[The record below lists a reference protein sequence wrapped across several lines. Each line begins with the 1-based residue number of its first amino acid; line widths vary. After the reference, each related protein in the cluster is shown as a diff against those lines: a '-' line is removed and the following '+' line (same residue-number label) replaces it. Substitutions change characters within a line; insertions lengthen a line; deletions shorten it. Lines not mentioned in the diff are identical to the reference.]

1 METLIMLKQRFVS
14 ILLFCFASMAV
25 QAADYPVKQIRLVV
39 PFAAGGN
46 TDIAARLLAQGLST
60 DLKQPVYVENKAG
73 AGTAVGTEE
82 VARSQADGYT
92 LLFTTVGLA
101 VNPSLYKNL
110 RYDAKRDFSPVA
122 HVVTSSPVILM
133 HPSIPAA
140 NLAEFMSYAKAKG
153 PLSYGS
159 AGVGSAMHLHA
170 EQFRIETGLTVT
182 HVPYRGEGPALV
194 DLLAGRTQF
203 HFGSISS
210 ASQYIDSGALKA
222 LAVVSAK
229 RSPLLPKVPTA
240 IEAGVPGFVTT
251 TWGVILVPMGTPS
264 DVIKILNNSINRVLA
279 VPATFARFIEL
290 GFEPLTTSTP
300 ASTALFIE
308 TETQYWANL
317 IKKLGITAE

>member
-1 METLIMLKQRFVS
+1 M
-14 ILLFCFASMAV
+14 
-25 QAADYPVKQIRLVV
+25 
-39 PFAAGGN
+39 
-46 TDIAARLLAQGLST
+46 
-60 DLKQPVYVENKAG
+60 
-73 AGTAVGTEE
+73 GTEE

-101 VNPSLYKNL
+101 VNPSLYKSL

-133 HPSIPAA
+133 HPSVPAT
-140 NLAEFMSYAKAKG
+140 NLTEFLQYAKTNG

-159 AGVGSAMHLHA
+159 AGVGSAMHLHG

-182 HVPYRGEGPALV
+182 HVPYRGEGPALI

-251 TWGVILVPMGTPS
+251 TWGVILVPKGTPTE
-264 DVIKILNNSINRVLA
+264 VINLLNTTINRVMA
-279 VPATFARFIEL
+279 MPANFARFIEL
-290 GFEPLTTSTP
+290 GFEPLTNSTP
-300 ASTALFIE
+300 VSTALFIE
-308 TETQYWANL
+308 AETQYWAGL

>member
-1 METLIMLKQRFVS
+1 MLLRQRFVS
-14 ILLFCFASMAV
+14 FLLLWFAGLSA

-46 TDIAARLLAQGLST
+46 TDIAARLLAQGLT
-60 DLKQPVYVENKAG
+60 ADLKQTVYVDNKVG
-73 AGTAVGTEE
+73 AGTAVGTED
-82 VARSQADGYT
+82 VARSPADGYT

-122 HVVTSSPVILM
+122 HVVSSSPVILM

-140 NLAEFMSYAKAKG
+140 NLSEFLTYAKAKG

-182 HVPYRGEGPALV
+182 HIPYRGEGPALV
-194 DLLAGRTQF
+194 DLVAGRTQF
-203 HFGSISS
+203 HFGSIAS
-210 ASQYIDSGALKA
+210 ASQFIDSGALKA

-240 IEAGVPGFVTT
+240 IEAGVPGFVTS
-251 TWGVILVPMGTPS
+251 TWGVILVPAGTSPA
-264 DVIKILNNSINRVLA
+264 VIQTLNEAINRVMAL
-279 VPATFARFIEL
+279 PENFARFIEL
-290 GFEPLTTSTP
+290 GFEPLSNSTP
-300 ASTALFIE
+300 ASTGQFID
-308 TETQYWANL
+308 TETQYWATL

>member
-1 METLIMLKQRFVS
+1 MKIVQR
-14 ILLFCFASMAV
+14 LLPFLVLSLLCASA
-25 QAADYPVKQIRLVV
+25 QATTYPTKPLRLVV

-60 DLKQPVYVENKAG
+60 EFKQPVYVENKAG

-82 VARSQADGYT
+82 VARSLADGYT

-133 HPSIPAA
+133 NPAVPA
-140 NLAEFMSYAKAKG
+140 TNLAEFLQHAKNNG
-153 PLSYGS
+153 PLAYGS

-182 HVPYRGEGPALV
+182 HIPYRGEGPALV

-203 HFGSISS
+203 HFGSIAS

-251 TWGVILVPMGTPS
+251 TWGVILVPRGTPGEVI
-264 DVIKILNNSINRVLA
+264 DKLNTTINQVIKI
-279 VPATFARFIEL
+279 PANFARFIEL
-290 GFEPLTTSTP
+290 GFEPLANSTP
-300 ASTALFIE
+300 ASTALFID

>member
-1 METLIMLKQRFVS
+1 MLTQRFMS
-14 ILLFCFASMAV
+14 LLLLCFASVFA
-25 QAADYPVKQIRLVV
+25 QAAEYPVKQIRLVV
-39 PFAAGGN
+39 PFAVGGN
-46 TDIAARLLAQGLST
+46 TDIAARLLAQGLAAE
-60 DLKQPVYVENKAG
+60 LKQPVYVDNKAG
-73 AGTAVGTEE
+73 AGTALGTEE
-82 VARSQADGYT
+82 VARSPADGYT

-101 VNPSLYKNL
+101 VNPSLYKGL
-110 RYDAKRDFSPVA
+110 RYDAKRDFAPVA
-122 HVVTSSPVILM
+122 HVVTSSPVLLM
-133 HPSIPAA
+133 HPSVPAT
-140 NLAEFMSYAKAKG
+140 NLAEFLKYAKTNG

-159 AGVGSAMHLHA
+159 AGVGSAMHLHG

-251 TWGVILVPMGTPS
+251 TWGVILVPKGTPTE
-264 DVIKILNNSINRVLA
+264 VIDLLNTTINRVMA
-279 VPATFARFIEL
+279 MPVNFARFIEL
-290 GFEPLTTSTP
+290 GFEPLTNSTP

-308 TETQYWANL
+308 AETQYWAGL
-317 IKKLGITAE
+317 IKKLGIKAE

>member
-1 METLIMLKQRFVS
+1 MLTQRFVS
-14 ILLFCFASMAV
+14 LQLLCFASVFA
-25 QAADYPVKQIRLVV
+25 QAAEYPVEQIRLVV
-39 PFAAGGN
+39 PFAVGGN
-46 TDIAARLLAQGLST
+46 TDIAARLLAQGLAT
-60 DLKQPVYVENKAG
+60 ELKQPVYVDNKAG
-73 AGTAVGTEE
+73 AGTAFGTEE
-82 VARSQADGYT
+82 VARSPADGYT

-101 VNPSLYKNL
+101 VNPSLYKSL
-110 RYDAKRDFSPVA
+110 RYDAKRDFAPVA

-133 HPSIPAA
+133 HPSVPATT
-140 NLAEFMSYAKAKG
+140 LAEFLKYAKTNG

-159 AGVGSAMHLHA
+159 AGVGSAMHLHG

-251 TWGVILVPMGTPS
+251 TWGVILVPKGTPTE
-264 DVIKILNNSINRVLA
+264 VIELLNTTINRVMA
-279 VPATFARFIEL
+279 MPANFARFIEL
-290 GFEPLTTSTP
+290 GFEPLTNSTP

-308 TETQYWANL
+308 AETQYWAEL
-317 IKKLGITAE
+317 IKKLGIKAE

>member
-1 METLIMLKQRFVS
+1 MLKQRFMS
-14 ILLFCFASMAV
+14 LLLLCCAGLAV

-46 TDIAARLLAQGLST
+46 TDIAARLLATGLT
-60 DLKQPVYVENKAG
+60 AELKQAVYVENKAG
-73 AGTAVGTEE
+73 AGTAVGTED
-82 VARSQADGYT
+82 VARSPADGYT

-101 VNPSLYKNL
+101 VNPSLYKSL
-110 RYDAKRDFSPVA
+110 RYDAKRDFAPVA
-122 HVVTSSPVILM
+122 HVVSSSPVILM
-133 HPSIPAA
+133 HPSVPAA
-140 NLAEFMSYAKAKG
+140 NLAEFISYAKAKG

-210 ASQYIDSGALKA
+210 ASQYIESGALKA

-240 IEAGVPGFVTT
+240 IEAGVPGFVTS
-251 TWGVILVPMGTPS
+251 TWGVILVPAGTSPE
-264 DVIKILNNSINRVLA
+264 IIQTLNKAINRVIA
-279 VPATFARFIEL
+279 IPANFARFIEL
-290 GFEPLTTSTP
+290 GFEPLTNSTP
-300 ASTALFIE
+300 ASTAQFIDA
-308 TETQYWANL
+308 ETQYWAGL